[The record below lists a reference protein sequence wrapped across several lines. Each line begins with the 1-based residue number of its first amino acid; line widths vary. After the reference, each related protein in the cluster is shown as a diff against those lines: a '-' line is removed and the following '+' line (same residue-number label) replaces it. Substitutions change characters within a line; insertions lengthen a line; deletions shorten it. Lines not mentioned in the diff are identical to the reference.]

1 MKAHIQTHIL
11 MKSLLNFAVAC
22 FLLLSMQACS
32 SKGAA
37 IYSTDLFSW
46 FPDSIVQDQF
56 TAKALSSTEIQSNYQ
71 SPANAFVSPRIS
83 LKFSING
90 RDNEMLSGADHQVV
104 CIPENGKSETPL
116 ITFGKKFTDNRDV
129 PSETYLKPNTTL
141 KIRLDMRSVLS
152 QFKKPGYYTTFNG
165 TKIYKSDF
173 KGVYV
178 AGNTAP
184 LIWDFDNLV
193 NHSDLKL
200 TDANADGIFEVELK
214 MNPQMEKVSTVN
226 TWKLTKDISA
236 FPQYQTPNLMEN
248 AIYNMSLEEMTNAV
262 EADSTLRT
270 GKEWAGVWTRD
281 VSYSIILSMAY
292 LQPKV
297 SQKSLMR
304 KVTANGRIIQ
314 DTGTGGA
321 WPVSTDRMIWAVAAW
336 EIYKVTGEKTW
347 LNTIYPIIK
356 NSVEDDLLTAFDPE
370 TGLMKGESSFLD
382 WREQTYPRW
391 MQPVDIAQS
400 KSLGTNAAH
409 FRALT
414 VLSQMAA
421 LMNDKK
427 AANKYN
433 AVAGKIKAAINKHL
447 WIPEKSYYGQYLY
460 GRNNDILSPRS
471 EALGEALCVLFDVAD
486 SARQR
491 EIVQNAPV
499 VDFGI
504 PCIYP
509 QISDIPPYHNNAV
522 WPFVQTYWL
531 WAAAKTGNEESVM
544 HSMAAIYRAAAMFLT
559 NKENFVADNG
569 DFLGTQINS
578 SNMLWSLSGNIS
590 IIHKVLF
597 GIRFQEDGLMF
608 EPFVPKKLDAV
619 RKLTNFKYRNA
630 ILDIEI
636 TGFGKKITSFQLDG
650 KEKKDAFIPASIL
663 GKHSIKILM
672 ENKATKKQPINLV
685 KNDVSPITPVV
696 RFENGKLSWPS
707 IMTAR
712 SYLILKNGKIWKEIV
727 FPYLDIPSTEHGE
740 FQVIAIGLNEIK
752 SFAGEPVMIYPASD
766 ISTYEVE
773 KASPKANF
781 PYQGFSGKGF
791 IEISRTNNRILTV
804 EIDAHN
810 DGVYSIDWRYANGNG
825 PTNTENKCAIR
836 TLFVD
841 NSRVGVQ
848 LFPHRGKEEWSNWGF
863 SNALRV
869 KLKAG
874 RHMLKL
880 VFMPENENM
889 NIEVNQA
896 MLDYVRC
903 TNYTN

>member
-1 MKAHIQTHIL
+1 MKAHIQTHIR
-11 MKSLLNFAVAC
+11 MKSLLNFAASA
-22 FLLLSMQACS
+22 LLLISIQACS
-32 SKGAA
+32 SKGSA
-37 IYSTDLFSW
+37 IYNTDLFSW
-46 FPDSIVQDQF
+46 FTDSIVQDQF
-56 TAKALSSTEIQSNYQ
+56 TAKALSSTEIRSNYQ

-90 RDNEMLSGADHQVV
+90 RDNEMLSGSDHQVV
-104 CIPENGKSETPL
+104 CIPENGKSETPV
-116 ITFGKKFTDNRDV
+116 IIFGKKFTDNRDV
-129 PSETYLKPNTTL
+129 PAETYLVPNTSL
-141 KIRLDMRSVLS
+141 KIRLDMRYVLD
-152 QFKKPGYYTTFNG
+152 QFKKPGYYTTFDG

-200 TDANADGIFEVELK
+200 TDANYDGIYEIELK
-214 MNPQMEKVSTVN
+214 MNPQVEKVSTVN

-248 AIYNMSLEEMTNAV
+248 AIYNMSLEEMMNAV
-262 EADSTLRT
+262 EPDSTLRT

-304 KVTANGRIIQ
+304 KVNANGRIIQ

-336 EIYKVTGEKTW
+336 EIYKVTGEKSW

-356 NSVEDDLLTAFDPE
+356 NSVEDDLSTAFDPK

-391 MQPVDIAQS
+391 MQPVDIAES
-400 KSLGTNAAH
+400 KNLGTNAVH
-409 FRALT
+409 FQALK

-427 AANKYN
+427 AANKYYS
-433 AVAGKIKAAINKHL
+433 VAGKIKNGINKHL

-460 GRNNDILSPRS
+460 GRNYNILSTRS
-471 EALGEALCVLFDVAD
+471 EALGEALCILFNIAD

-491 EIVQNAPV
+491 EIVQNTPV

-531 WAAAKTGNEESVM
+531 WAAAKTGNEESVL

-597 GIRFQEDGLMF
+597 GIRYKVEGLKF
-608 EPFVPKKLDAV
+608 EPFVPKKLDAI

-630 ILDIEI
+630 ILNIEL
-636 TGFGKKITSFQLDG
+636 TGFGNHMISFMLDG
-650 KEKKDAFIPASIL
+650 KEIKDAFIPANIS
-663 GKHSIKILM
+663 GKHTIKIVM
-672 ENKATKKQPINLV
+672 ENKAPKKQPINLV
-685 KNDVSPITPVV
+685 KNAVSPLMPVV
-696 RFENGKLSWPS
+696 RFENGKLIWPS

-712 SYLILKNGKIWKEIV
+712 SYLIMKDGIIWKEIV

-740 FQVIAIGLNEIK
+740 FQVIAIGINDIK
-752 SFAGEPVMIYPASD
+752 SFASEPVVIYPATD

-773 KASPKANF
+773 KGSPKANLPF
-781 PYQGFSGKGF
+781 QGFSGKGF
-791 IEISRTNNRILTV
+791 IEISRINNRILTV
-804 EIDAHN
+804 EIDVHT
-810 DGVYSIDWRYANGNG
+810 DDEYGIDWRYANGNG

-841 NSRVGVQ
+841 NARIGVQ
-848 LFPHRGKEEWSNWGF
+848 LFPQRGKEEWSNWGF

-869 KLKAG
+869 KLKKG

-880 VFMPENENM
+880 IFKPENENM

-896 MLDYVRC
+896 MIDYVRVVKF
-903 TNYTN
+903 N